1 MAAGRPCGLLVAT
14 WPADQPDASDR
25 ISGPPERTA
34 RIRVMPRLRVGVIF
48 GGRSGE
54 HEVSLASA
62 ASVIAAL
69 ERRGH
74 QVVPIGIGRDG
85 RWVVGGD
92 PMRALAEQARV
103 ALPSGDDTGSVK
115 KALAD
120 RAESVRAATSTSLV
134 RSEPAG
140 SVPTELRQ
148 GLDVVFIALHRPYG
162 EDGTIQGLLE
172 VADVPYVGAGV
183 LASAVGMDKATM
195 KTIFRAHGLPIVEH
209 VVVRRRDWRARRDE
223 VARDVLA
230 A

>member
-92 PMRALAEQARV
+92 PMRALAEQARG
-103 ALPSGDDTGSVK
+103 ALPSGDETGAVK

-120 RAESVRAATSTSLV
+120 RAEGVLSTESNALV

-140 SVPTELRQ
+140 SVPSELPPR
-148 GLDVVFIALHRPYG
+148 LHLVLIALHRSYR
-162 EDGTIQGLLE
+162 EDRTI
-172 VADVPYVGAGV
+172 
-183 LASAVGMDKATM
+183 
-195 KTIFRAHGLPIVEH
+195 HGPP
-209 VVVRRRDWRARRDE
+209 R
-223 VARDVLA
+223 
-230 A
+230 

>member
-92 PMRALAEQARV
+92 PMRALAEQARG
-103 ALPSGDDTGSVK
+103 ALPSGDETGAGK

-120 RAESVRAATSTSLV
+120 RAEGGLSKESNALV

-140 SVPTELRQ
+140 SVPSELPQ
-148 GLDVVFIALHRPYG
+148 GPDVGFIPLHGPTG
-162 EDGTIQGLLE
+162 EDGTNPG
-172 VADVPYVGAGV
+172 
-183 LASAVGMDKATM
+183 
-195 KTIFRAHGLPIVEH
+195 
-209 VVVRRRDWRARRDE
+209 
-223 VARDVLA
+223 
-230 A
+230 